1 MSLGRGLE
9 RLDRLLR
16 ERIEQEQVV
25 PGAVALVR
33 AGRQVIFHEAYGL
46 RQREPLRLPMSRETL
61 FDLASVTKCLGT
73 ALCAMRLWE
82 RGGLDLDRPIRG
94 WFRGL
99 GTDGKGTIT
108 CRQLLSHSSGLP
120 SWRPYFQDY
129 PEERF
134 DVPCD
139 EIVARILAEPLESD
153 PGSREVYSDL
163 GFILLGR
170 ILEILAREPLDE
182 LFLNAVARPLGLE
195 KTRYRRLEK
204 GRRWLEADPDA
215 DVAATE
221 RCPWRKRVLVGEVH
235 DENCYLMGGVAGH
248 AGLFSTAREVDR
260 ILACLL
266 EAWEGRPSPFGQEGV
281 RTFLRRATADRG
293 GTWALG
299 WDSPTPG
306 ASASGRHFS
315 PTSFGHNGF
324 TGTSVWMD
332 LERRVAVVLLTNRV
346 HPDRTNL
353 SIRSLRPEV
362 HDAVMEE
369 ILQG

>member
-1 MSLGRGLE
+1 MSNRSAWD

-16 ERIEQEQVV
+16 VRVEQEEAV
-25 PGAVALVR
+25 PGAVVLVR
-33 AGRQVIFHEAYGL
+33 SGRHVLFHEAYGL
-46 RQREPLRLPMSRETL
+46 RQKEPQRLPMSPETL

-82 RGGLDLDRPIRG
+82 RGRLDLDRPIG
-94 WFRGL
+94 GL
-99 GTDGKGTIT
+99 LEGIGAGGKGSIT

-120 SWRPYFQDY
+120 SWRPYFQEY
-129 PEERF
+129 PGVRC
-134 DVPCD
+134 DVPYD
-139 EIVARILAEPLESD
+139 EIVAKILAEPLDSD
-153 PGSREVYSDL
+153 PGSKEVYSDL

-170 ILEILAREPLDE
+170 ILEILADSPLDE
-182 LFLNAVARPLGLE
+182 LFQDAVARPLGL
-195 KTRYRRLEK
+195 TRTGYRRW
-204 GRRWLEADPDA
+204 RRERDGPEASPGV

-221 RCPWRKRVLVGEVH
+221 RCPWRKRLLVGEVH

-248 AGLFSTAREVDR
+248 AGLFSTAREIDR

-266 EAWEGRPSPFGQEGV
+266 EAWEGRPSLFGQAGV
-281 RTFLRRATADRG
+281 RTFLRKRAVDRG

-299 WDSPTPG
+299 WDMPTPG
-306 ASASGRHFS
+306 ASASGRYFS

-346 HPDRTNL
+346 HPDRRNL
-353 SIRSLRPEV
+353 AIRHLRPEV
-362 HDAVMEE
+362 HDAVMEA
-369 ILQG
+369 ILRG

>member
-1 MSLGRGLE
+1 MSRRRGLE

-16 ERIEQEQVV
+16 QRVEQEQVV

-33 AGRQVIFHEAYGL
+33 RGSEVLFHEAYGF
-46 RQREPLRLPMSRETL
+46 RQREPLRLPMNRETL

-73 ALCAMRLWE
+73 ALCAMQLWE
-82 RGGLDLDRPIRG
+82 SERLDLDRSIRG
-94 WFRGL
+94 WFGRVG
-99 GTDGKGTIT
+99 DGAKEAIT

-129 PEERF
+129 PAVRC

-139 EIVARILAEPLESD
+139 EIVARILAEPLEND

-170 ILEILAREPLDE
+170 ILEIIADAPLDE
-182 LFLNAVARPLGLE
+182 LFQAEVARPLGLVR
-195 KTRYRRLEK
+195 TRYIKLGK
-204 GRRWLEADPDA
+204 GGRPEPDLGA
-215 DVAATE
+215 GVAATE
-221 RCPWRKRVLVGEVH
+221 RCPWRNRILVGEVH
-235 DENCYLMGGVAGH
+235 DENCYVMGGVAGH
-248 AGLFSTAREVDR
+248 AGLFSTAREIDR
-260 ILACLL
+260 ILASLL
-266 EAWEGRPSPFGQEGV
+266 EAWEGRTSLFGPKGV
-281 RTFLRRATADRG
+281 RTFLRKSGAVEA
-293 GTWALG
+293 GTWGLG

-332 LERRVAVVLLTNRV
+332 LERRVTVVLLTNRV
-346 HPDRTNL
+346 HPDRTNGA
-353 SIRSLRPEV
+353 IRTLRPEV

-369 ILQG
+369 ILQR

>member
-1 MSLGRGLE
+1 MRSGSALE
-9 RLDRLLR
+9 RLDRLLKR
-16 ERIEQEQVV
+16 RVEQEQAV
-25 PGAVALVR
+25 PGAVVLVR
-33 AGRQVIFHEAYGL
+33 SGGQVLFHEAYGL
-46 RQREPLRLPMSRETL
+46 RQKEPLRLPMSSETL

-82 RGGLDLDRPIRG
+82 RGRLDLDRPIG
-94 WFRGL
+94 GL
-99 GTDGKGTIT
+99 LEGVGTGGKGAIT

-120 SWRPYFQDY
+120 SWRPYFQEY
-129 PEERF
+129 PEDRCG
-134 DVPCD
+134 VPCD
-139 EIVARILAEPLESD
+139 EIVAKILAESLESD
-153 PGSREVYSDL
+153 PGSKEVYSDL

-170 ILEILAREPLDE
+170 ILEVLADSPLDE
-182 LFLNAVARPLGLE
+182 LFRDAVARPLGLT
-195 KTRYRRLEK
+195 KTGYRRLRGE
-204 GRRWLEADPDA
+204 GDGPEADPA
-215 DVAATE
+215 VDVAATE

-248 AGLFSTAREVDR
+248 AGLFSTAREIDR
-260 ILACLL
+260 ILACLM
-266 EAWEGRPSPFGQEGV
+266 EAWEGRPTPFGQEGV
-281 RTFLRRATADRG
+281 RTFLRKRAAVSG

-299 WDSPTPG
+299 WDTPTPG
-306 ASASGRHFS
+306 ASASGRYFS

-353 SIRSLRPEV
+353 AIRQLRPEV

>member
-1 MSLGRGLE
+1 MSRRRGLE
-9 RLDRLLR
+9 RLDRLLKR
-16 ERIEQEQVV
+16 RVEQEQTV
-25 PGAVALVR
+25 PGAVVLVR
-33 AGRQVIFHEAYGL
+33 SGQEVIFHEAYGL
-46 RQREPLRLPMSRETL
+46 RQREPLRLPMTRETL

-73 ALCAMRLWE
+73 SLCAMRLWE
-82 RGGLDLDRPIRG
+82 RKRLDLDRPIEG
-94 WFRGL
+94 FLEGL
-99 GTDGKGTIT
+99 GASGKGAIT
-108 CRQLLSHSSGLP
+108 CRHLLSHSSGFP
-120 SWRPYFQDY
+120 PWRPYFQDY
-129 PEERF
+129 PEARS

-139 EIVARILAEPLESD
+139 EIVERILDELLQSD

-170 ILEILAREPLDE
+170 ILERLADEPLEE

-195 KTRYRRLEK
+195 KTRYRSLRGKAQGPE
-204 GRRWLEADPDA
+204 GDSRADI
-215 DVAATE
+215 AATE

-248 AGLFSTAREVDR
+248 AGLFSTACEMDE
-260 ILACLL
+260 ILAHLL
-266 EAWEGRPSPFGQEGV
+266 SAWEGKPSLFSREAV
-281 RTFLRRATADRG
+281 RTFLRKGAAVPG
-293 GTWALG
+293 GTWGLG

-306 ASASGRHFS
+306 GSASGRHFS

-332 LERRVAVVLLTNRV
+332 LERRISVVLLTNRV

-353 SIRSLRPEV
+353 SIRALRPEV